1 MTRKK
6 RLGRPKG
13 KRPPLGTITVR
24 VDKATLDAIKRLEA
38 TCEPGTVAPRSV
50 VIRKT
55 LIEAAA
61 RLG

>member
-1 MTRKK
+1 MSAKK

-13 KRPPLGTITVR
+13 KRPPLGTITIR
-24 VDKATLDAIKRLEA
+24 VDRATLNAIKKLEA
-38 TCEPGTVAPRSV
+38 ACEPGALAPRSV
-50 VIRKT
+50 AIRKA